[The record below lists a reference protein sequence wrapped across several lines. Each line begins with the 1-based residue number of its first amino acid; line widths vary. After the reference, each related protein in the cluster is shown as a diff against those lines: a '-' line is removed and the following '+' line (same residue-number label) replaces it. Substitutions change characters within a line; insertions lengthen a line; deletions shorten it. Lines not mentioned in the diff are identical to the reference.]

1 MAIEQI
7 FDSASSIMTLVSFL
21 TFCGIL
27 LWTFAL
33 RKNADF
39 AVQAALPFADDA
51 ADEVANLAANQA
63 AHKAANKAANK
74 AARESGH
81 G

>member
-7 FDSASSIMTLVSFL
+7 FDSASSIMTLVSFI

-51 ADEVANLAANQA
+51 ADEVANQAANQA
-63 AHKAANKAANK
+63 AHKATKQ

>member
-7 FDSASSIMTLVSFL
+7 FDSMSSVMTVVSFT
-21 TFCGIL
+21 TFLGIL

-33 RKNADF
+33 RRRDDF
-39 AVQAALPFADDA
+39 AVQAALPFADEHTEDG
-51 ADEVANLAANQA
+51 
-63 AHKAANKAANK
+63 
-74 AARESGH
+74 GH

>member
-7 FDSASSIMTLVSFL
+7 FDSASSIMTLVSFT

-33 RKNADF
+33 RRNADF
-39 AVQAALPFADDA
+39 ATQAALPFAD
-51 ADEVANLAANQA
+51 
-63 AHKAANKAANK
+63 
-74 AARESGH
+74 ESVDDDKGEAGH
-81 G
+81 V